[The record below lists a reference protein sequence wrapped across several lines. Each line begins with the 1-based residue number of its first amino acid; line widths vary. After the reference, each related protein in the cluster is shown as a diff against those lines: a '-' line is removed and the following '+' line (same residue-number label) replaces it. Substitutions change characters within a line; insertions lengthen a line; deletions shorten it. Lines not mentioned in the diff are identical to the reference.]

1 MIEIS
6 NLSKS
11 YGKYKVLGNLNLSL
25 PSGKII
31 GIVGANGAGK
41 STLFKCIHG
50 TETFEGS
57 ITSEFENLRTK
68 IGMLETNPIMLS
80 MITGEEYL
88 ILHCNARKLPVPD
101 LKDMNM
107 FDLPLKKFASNYSTG
122 MKKKLALTAI
132 LIQNNEVFI
141 LDEPFN
147 GVDLQSNLK
156 LKSTFLKLRE
166 EGKTVLISSH
176 IFSTLSEICDEIHLI
191 QNGEISM
198 SADKSTYGELEAV
211 LARTRESNT
220 ENQTQHA

>member
-11 YGKYKVLGNLNLSL
+11 YGKSKVLENLDLSL

-50 TETFEGS
+50 TETFDGS

-80 MITGEEYL
+80 LITGEEYL
-88 ILHCNARKLPVPD
+88 ILHCNARKLPAPD
-101 LKDMNM
+101 LKVVNM

-156 LKSTFLKLRE
+156 LKSTFIKLRE
-166 EGKTVLISSH
+166 DGKTVLISSH
-176 IFSTLSEICDEIHLI
+176 IFSTLTEICDEIHLI
-191 QNGEISM
+191 KDGCIKLTATQTNFHEIE
-198 SADKSTYGELEAV
+198 DV
-211 LARTRESNT
+211 LISKN
-220 ENQTQHA
+220 

>member
-1 MIEIS
+1 
-6 NLSKS
+6 
-11 YGKYKVLGNLNLSL
+11 V
-25 PSGKII
+25 
-31 GIVGANGAGK
+31 
-41 STLFKCIHG
+41 
-50 TETFEGS
+50 
-57 ITSEFENLRTK
+57 
-68 IGMLETNPIMLS
+68 
-80 MITGEEYL
+80 
-88 ILHCNARKLPVPD
+88 
-101 LKDMNM
+101 NM

-191 QNGEISM
+191 QNGTVSM
-198 SADKSTYGELEAV
+198 SADRSTYGELEAV
-211 LARTRESNT
+211 LAQTAES
-220 ENQTQHA
+220 

>member
-6 NLSKS
+6 QLSKS
-11 YGKYKVLGNLNLSL
+11 YGKTKVLESLSL
-25 PSGKII
+25 SIPSGKIT

-41 STLFKCIHG
+41 STLFKCIYG
-50 TETFEGS
+50 IETFNGN

-88 ILHCNARKLPVPD
+88 ILHCNARKLPIPD
-101 LKDMNM
+101 FDELNM
-107 FDLPLKKFASNYSTG
+107 FDLPLKKFASTYSTG
-122 MKKKLALTAI
+122 MKKKLALMAI
-132 LIQNNEVFI
+132 LIQDNEVFI

-147 GVDLQSNLK
+147 GVDLRSNLT
-156 LKSTFLKLRE
+156 LKSAFLNLKE

-191 QNGEISM
+191 ENGGIRM
-198 SADKSTYGELEAV
+198 SADKSNYGELESV
-211 LARTRESNT
+211 L
-220 ENQTQHA
+220 TQQN

>member
-1 MIEIS
+1 MIEIN

-11 YGKYKVLGNLNLSL
+11 YGKSKVLENLILSI
-25 PSGKII
+25 PSGKIT

-57 ITSEFENLRTK
+57 ITSEFENLRIKT
-68 IGMLETNPIMLS
+68 GLLETNPVMLS

-88 ILHCNARKLPVPD
+88 MLHCNARKLPIPD
-101 LKDMNM
+101 LDELNM
-107 FDLPLKKFASNYSTG
+107 FDLPLKKFASTYSTG
-122 MKKKLALTAI
+122 MKKKLALMAL
-132 LIQNNEVFI
+132 LIQDNEVFI

-166 EGKTVLISSH
+166 KGKTVLISSH

-191 QNGEISM
+191 KDGGISM
-198 SADKSTYGELEAV
+198 SADKSTYGELETTLSQTA
-211 LARTRESNT
+211 ES
-220 ENQTQHA
+220 

>member
-11 YGKYKVLGNLNLSL
+11 YGKSKVLGNLNLSL

-191 QNGEISM
+191 QNGGICM
-198 SADKSTYGELEAV
+198 SADKSTFGELEAV
-211 LARTRESNT
+211 LAGS
-220 ENQTQHA
+220 